1 MTFHQSFRRPAP
13 DQRGV
18 TLLVVLVMLSVML
31 LAGVSLARLSD
42 VRTLLTGNLTF
53 KEQGVQASEAGVNT
67 AYAAVR
73 ALPSEESNIGS
84 WYFAT
89 QKTLDSNGLP
99 TGIDWTAA
107 QIAAVGTGPLE
118 VRYVV
123 ERLCSV
129 TPVTDLINQCLL
141 RRDTATQSAK
151 AGQESFEPL
160 SGRQFRIT
168 VRVQGSNDSGKL
180 GTTFVQALVTKGG

>member
-1 MTFHQSFRRPAP
+1 MNQTRKTSVAHA

-31 LAGVSLARLSD
+31 LGAMSLARLSD

-67 AYAAVR
+67 AYAAVK
-73 ALPSEESNIGS
+73 ALASEESNIGG

-89 QKTLDSNGLP
+89 QKAPDANGLP
-99 TGIDWTAA
+99 TGVDWTNAVVA
-107 QIAAVGTGPLE
+107 PVGTGPME

-141 RRDTATQSAK
+141 RRDNATQSAK
-151 AGQESFEPL
+151 AGQEAFDPL

-168 VRVQGSNDSGKL
+168 VRVQGNNDSGKL
-180 GTTFVQALVTKGG
+180 GTTYVQALVTKGG